1 MNENDEV
8 ADYDDE
14 IYEEEDVQETGN
26 ATEEHTDGMKKRMQE
41 MEEELDRLN
50 KMQQQVEKQISTAA
64 DSIDEKSIYVGQ
76 VDYEATPEELRAHFA
91 PCGTINRVTIMCD
104 KITGHPKG

>member
-1 MNENDEV
+1 
-8 ADYDDE
+8 
-14 IYEEEDVQETGN
+14 
-26 ATEEHTDGMKKRMQE
+26 

-50 KMQQQVEKQISTAA
+50 KMQQQVERQISSAS

-91 PCGTINRVTIMCD
+91 PCGTINRITIMCD
-104 KITGHPKG
+104 KVTGHPKGLVWLLQIDLSYCKFEYS